1 MGDSGYPCRRFL
13 LTPFLNPSTDAEN
26 RFNQSLCRTRVLVE
40 QTFGILKRRF
50 QCLHHEMATEPPQA
64 AVYVVACVV
73 LHNIGIPKGDVF
85 ANGDGNLPHVDDDGV
100 RFVGRNDGVLMRQHI
115 VNNFF

>member
-1 MGDSGYPCRRFL
+1 MSAPRDGNG
-13 LTPFLNPSTDAEN
+13 TSTG
-26 RFNQSLCRTRVLVE
+26 SSIC
-40 QTFGILKRRF
+40 
-50 QCLHHEMATEPPQA
+50 
-64 AVYVVACVV
+64 VACVV
-73 LHNIGIPKGDVF
+73 LHNIGIQRGDVF

>member
-1 MGDSGYPCRRFL
+1 
-13 LTPFLNPSTDAEN
+13 
-26 RFNQSLCRTRVLVE
+26 
-40 QTFGILKRRF
+40 
-50 QCLHHEMATEPPQA
+50 MATEPPQA

-73 LHNIGIPKGDVF
+73 LHNIGIQRGDVF
-85 ANGDGNLPHVDDDGV
+85 ANGDGNLPHVEDDGV